1 MSVLLKEIKS
11 KISRDAA
18 QKLEAADYRSD
29 TDIQTLTRE
38 DLNEL
43 FPGAEN
49 LKMRKKISQMIH
61 KQKPVDTVLRSLK
74 DFIPEDSLKAALN
87 GDGVMNDY
95 LVILKDMKAQ
105 VDNVQAFFAAHID
118 LLEKYSKN
126 EGQYGSSSS
135 QSLPRTSN
143 TSRQQPGKISSR
155 QSVSRSSYSS
165 RQQQVKCC
173 SMICGET
180 FGSHATLLGHVK
192 SKGGLVLME
201 TAMPDCQIIIVFC
214 PISSRVDSDVEAAMS
229 KISGS
234 PGNKPI
240 ILVLMHHTR
249 DAQYTVSQKSWAHR
263 PENIVFDINVL
274 YHEAMGL
281 LQCQT
286 NDQAVAQMY
295 NKLLEHSSCEIVRSG
310 DADSG
315 GGGGGGGI
323 LSFFTSG
330 RR

>member
-126 EGQYGSSSS
+126 EGQHGSS
-135 QSLPRTSN
+135 
-143 TSRQQPGKISSR
+143 SSR

-165 RQQQVKCC
+165 RQQQALYTVKCC